1 MIRVDLTKRKA
12 EKKPDFMELF
22 KEHGITGTGKE
33 NAVALKVVLKGASW
47 GRDFEA
53 QANTDENKL
62 QLTIETEDGRFR
74 HYLTIYRFKND
85 GHWNG
90 FASAQIDD
98 ILKMTQTWNEVMYD
112 KDLGVNISTTSVTPE
127 HFTEHVIDKSFAIT
141 AYLDE
146 FQGKLKLNI
155 AASLADWEAV
165 NAEETT
171 GSSADDLL

>member
-22 KEHGITGTGKE
+22 NEHGITETGKE

-74 HYLTIYRFKND
+74 HYMTIYRFKND
-85 GHWNG
+85 GKWNG
-90 FASAQIDD
+90 FASSQIDD
-98 ILKMTQTWNEVMYD
+98 TMKM
-112 KDLGVNISTTSVTPE
+112 LGVDLNGLSTTDVAPE
-127 HFTEHVIDKSFAIT
+127 HFEAAKERTFAIT